1 MTEFLMNCYELWFD
15 GESERLKT
23 NWGLFER
30 LHEKGFEI
38 RAAAMQNLH
47 LLGAKGISQVQAE
60 PMRTVML
67 ETFSFWKIIVLMELP
82 PKLDSLE

>member
-1 MTEFLMNCYELWFD
+1 
-15 GESERLKT
+15 
-23 NWGLFER
+23 
-30 LHEKGFEI
+30 
-38 RAAAMQNLH
+38 MQNLH

-67 ETFSFWKIIVLMELP
+67 ETFSFWKIIVLTELP